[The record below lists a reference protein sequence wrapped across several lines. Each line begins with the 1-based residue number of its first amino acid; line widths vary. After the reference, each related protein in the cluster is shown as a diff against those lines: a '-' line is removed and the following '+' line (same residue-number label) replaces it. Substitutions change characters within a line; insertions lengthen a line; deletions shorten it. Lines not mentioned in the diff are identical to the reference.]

1 MQHGRIRYDP
11 GNNLYGAKMKEKASL
26 DRFEG
31 EYAVILVGD
40 TDRVVNVLRTQLP
53 KGVKE
58 GIWLV
63 VEFVGDKLIT
73 AVIDPEETERAR
85 IRIMDKLERLRK
97 GEHRTGG

>member
-1 MQHGRIRYDP
+1 
-11 GNNLYGAKMKEKASL
+11 MKEKASL

-40 TDRVVNVLRTQLP
+40 ANRVVNVLRSQLP

-58 GIWLV
+58 GLWLI
-63 VEFVGDKLIT
+63 VEFVGEKLT
-73 AVIDPEETERAR
+73 SAEIDPEETERAR
-85 IRIMDKLERLRK
+85 KRIMDKLERLRK